1 MYEEKTMTPLELKR
15 MNLELLKF
23 SASIME
29 LECRI
34 DEYNEAIVRTQETI
48 DSQKKKEQALRA
60 KVSEASKVQS

>member
-1 MYEEKTMTPLELKR
+1 MTPLELKR